1 MSVNNFPRI
10 FLNKGEEKEILQGM
24 PWVFDNEI
32 SYIKHRTSEKDA
44 WKNESFAECTL
55 EDGTAVEVYSKAG
68 GFLGTGIL
76 NKKSKIAVRII
87 GHENADVILADT
99 ATYFE
104 KRVLDAYNLR
114 QMYYSKT
121 DSYRLIFGEADLIPG
136 LICERFCDENGKV
149 ILLIQFLSMSCNIFR
164 KEILTALCKI
174 CKPDAIFERSDAAVR
189 DKEGLPE
196 VDGWMDITKSDYPI
210 IEGPSTGSGA
220 TGNWVPELV
229 EGQGKITII
238 ENGIKLGVDI
248 VNGQKTGYFLDQ
260 KFNRQVAARFC
271 KGMRVLDT
279 FTHTGAFG
287 LNAYKAGASEVIS
300 VDISPEAVE
309 MVNHNIKL
317 NNATDKMKAVCA
329 DVFDLLKQYEAA
341 GEKFDVIILDP
352 PAFTKSAKMI
362 EKAYGGY
369 KEINLRAMRLL
380 KPNGIL
386 VTCSCSYFMETNM
399 FCDMIMHAAMDSH
412 RRVQILEKHGAG
424 PDHPVLLGYPKSEY
438 LKCVVCR
445 VI

>member
-1 MSVNNFPRI
+1 MNNFPRV
-10 FLNKGEEKEILQGM
+10 FLNNKEEKEIQQGF

-32 SYIKHRTSEKDA
+32 SHVKHRADSADEKSE
-44 WKNESFAECTL
+44 WKNESLRECAV
-55 EDGTAVEVYSKAG
+55 EDGATVEVYTKAG
-68 GFLGTGIL
+68 GFLGTGII
-76 NKKSKIAVRII
+76 NKKSKITVRLI
-87 GHENADVILADT
+87 GTDHADVIMADT
-99 ATYFE
+99 AAFYE
-104 KRVLDAYNLR
+104 KKILEAYNMR
-114 QMYYSKT
+114 RMFYSDS

-136 LICERFCDENGKV
+136 LICERFCDEKEKV
-149 ILLIQFLSMSCNIFR
+149 ILLIQFLSMSCNVFR
-164 KEILTALCKI
+164 NEILTALCKI
-174 CKPDAIFERSDAAVR
+174 CKPDAIYERSEAAVR

-196 VDGWMDITKSDYPI
+196 VDGWLDLNKPDFPVVG
-210 IEGPSTGSGA
+210 EGALRQAQGPQAHVQG
-220 TGNWVPELV
+220 PLV
-229 EGQGKITII
+229 IV

-260 KFNRQVAARFC
+260 KFNRKAAARFC
-271 KGMRVLDT
+271 HGKRVLDT

-287 LNAYKAGASEVIS
+287 LNAVQAGAREVIS

-317 NNATDKMKAVCA
+317 NNAQDKMTAVCA
-329 DVFDLLKQYEAA
+329 DVFDLLKQYEAN

-380 KPNGIL
+380 NKGGIL
-386 VTCSCSYFMETNM
+386 VTCSCSYFMETKM

-412 RRVQILEKHGAG
+412 KKIQILEKFGAG
-424 PDHPVLLGYPKSEY
+424 PDHPVLVGYPKSEY

-445 VI
+445 VL

>member
-1 MSVNNFPRI
+1 MTNKIYPRV
-10 FLNKGEEKEILQGM
+10 FLNKNEEKEIQQGM

-32 SYIKHRTSEKDA
+32 SYIKHRKTEKEE
-44 WKNESFAECTL
+44 WKNETVAQCTVPNG
-55 EDGTAVEVYSKAG
+55 EAVEVFSKAG
-68 GFLGTGIL
+68 GFLGTGIF
-76 NKKSKIAVRII
+76 NKNSKITVRII
-87 GHENADVILADT
+87 GTEHADVIFADT
-99 ATYFE
+99 FAYYE
-104 KRVLDAYNLR
+104 KKIQDAYDLR
-114 QMYYSKT
+114 QMYYKPE

-149 ILLIQFLSMSCNIFR
+149 IIVIQFLSMSCDVFR
-164 KEILTALCKI
+164 KEILTAIKKI
-174 CKPDAIFERSDAAVR
+174 CKPDEIFERSDGAVR
-189 DKEGLPE
+189 EKEGLAD
-196 VDGWMDITKSDYPI
+196 VVGWFDDDFNAALRPLRQAQ
-210 IEGPSTGSGA
+210 GPQGSQLDQG
-220 TGNWVPELV
+220 PLV
-229 EGQGKITII
+229 IV

-260 KFNRQVAARFC
+260 KFNRAAAAQFC
-271 KGMRVLDT
+271 KGKRVLDT

-287 LNAYKAGASEVIS
+287 LNAFKAGASEVIS

-317 NNATDKMKAVCA
+317 NNAQSKMTAVCA
-329 DVFDLLKQYEAA
+329 DVFDLLKQYEAK

-380 KPNGIL
+380 TPGGIL
-386 VTCSCSYFMETNM
+386 VTCSCSYFMETKM
-399 FCDMIMHAAMDSH
+399 FCDVIMHAAMDSH
-412 RRVQILEKHGAG
+412 KKIQILEKRGAG
-424 PDHPVLLGYPKSEY
+424 PDHPVLSGYPKSEY